1 MRLIVPEKLYNQQQ
15 RDVKARYREGKQSP
29 SSLPYD
35 VFGALKM
42 TGGTELLVTDDQPP
56 TPAPAPSHL
65 ISSPRR
71 GAQIHHTAGLTVA
84 IPLKNL
90 SHTHNSL
97 LLLFEM
103 VSTRGHPKEFPEPDL
118 TPSRSTTSRAR
129 KGKWAHTP
137 SNLAIIWLFISLP
150 LVTWDAGYVMFRPHT
165 MPGGKLHWPL
175 YVPYDLYG
183 RIDYIY
189 GWKAFNERNGFTA
202 AQTILNLIETAMYT
216 FYMYILFAHGKQ
228 SSKHGR
234 GAPRPALA
242 GFLGQQR
249 AVEGKMGALA
259 VLVGYSAAVMTVS
272 KTFLYCAFNSFRIIS
287 CANAI
292 QGSMSTILVS
302 ITLAITAPRTSF
314 SSGSFLTA
322 HGLFFPRT

>member
-1 MRLIVPEKLYNQQQ
+1 
-15 RDVKARYREGKQSP
+15 
-29 SSLPYD
+29 
-35 VFGALKM
+35 
-42 TGGTELLVTDDQPP
+42 
-56 TPAPAPSHL
+56 
-65 ISSPRR
+65 
-71 GAQIHHTAGLTVA
+71 
-84 IPLKNL
+84 
-90 SHTHNSL
+90 
-97 LLLFEM
+97 M

-118 TPSRSTTSRAR
+118 TPSRSTPSRAR

-165 MPGGKLHWPL
+165 MPGGKLHWPI

-202 AQTILNLIETAMYT
+202 AQTMLNLIETAMYT

-272 KTFLYCAFNSFRIIS
+272 KTLLYWFNEYYSGFDNIGHNSAQDLIFLWIIPNGAWLVAPS
-287 CANAI
+287 YI
-292 QGSMSTILVS
+292 IYLTGSEILQGLTIAAGAASSTSDDTSLVK
-302 ITLAITAPRTSF
+302 F
-314 SSGSFLTA
+314 E
-322 HGLFFPRT
+322 